1 MTLPDLPGIEDL
13 PPHTSTWMTWRVD
26 AGLAEPLHIDAYV
39 CRGAQLQP
47 LALVTAGVHGDEYE
61 GPAAIAALA
70 RRLDPQTLAGSVIA
84 VPVVNPMA
92 FAAAQRLS
100 PDGGNLARTFPG
112 VAGGSPTERLAAWF
126 FEGVARCASYMI
138 DLHSGG
144 TDYCFLP
151 LVGFYGAP
159 VSGNPCFNAAR
170 RFGLEYL
177 WQLPETPG
185 VLSCEGWKLGITAI
199 GTEYLGAAQLSTAGV
214 AAYTKGVLSC
224 LAAWG
229 IAQPGFLMEPR
240 GHAFQGDWQL
250 AAATGV
256 FQAQCALEDSVKR
269 GDVLAEISDV
279 RGRVLQRFTSSTAGI
294 VLGLRSKAW
303 IRENDWGVLTGT
315 PATNE

>member
-1 MTLPDLPGIEDL
+1 MTLFPSTGIEDL

-39 CRGAQLQP
+39 CRGAQIQP
-47 LALVTAGVHGDEYE
+47 LALITAGVHGDEYE
-61 GPAAIAALA
+61 GPAAVAALT

-100 PDGGNLARTFPG
+100 PDGANLARTFPG
-112 VAGGSPTERLAAWF
+112 VAGGRPTERLAAWF
-126 FEGVARCASYMI
+126 FEVVARCASYII

-144 TDYCFLP
+144 IEYRFLP

-159 VSGNPCFNAAR
+159 VAGNPSFDAAR
-170 RFGLEYL
+170 CFGLDYL

-185 VLSCEGWKLGITAI
+185 VLSCEGWKLGIAAI
-199 GTEYLGAAQLSTAGV
+199 GTEYLGAGQLSPAGV
-214 AAYTKGVLSC
+214 AAYIKGVLSC

-229 IAQPGFLMEPR
+229 ITQPGFSMEPR

-256 FQAQCALEDSVKR
+256 FQAQCALGDPVKR
-269 GDVLAEISDV
+269 GDLLAEIVDV
-279 RGRVLQRFTSSTAGI
+279 RGRVLQRFASPTAGI

-303 IRENDWGVLTGT
+303 IREDDWGVLIGI
-315 PATNE
+315 AAAHE